1 MKEGCTE
8 EGRALAQR
16 DQWGGSWGPP
26 GGVDVAMDVDG
37 HGGLG
42 HGCESEWLELVFEME
57 RMEG

>member
-1 MKEGCTE
+1 MLE
-8 EGRALAQR
+8 QR

-37 HGGLG
+37 HGGLSR
-42 HGCESEWLELVFEME
+42 GCESEWLELVFEME